1 MTKTKPYKILY
12 IVYKKLQELSSLE
25 LALFLENYNLPLLIT
40 DLKQTAPSDMSHM
53 TWQSHMIDTDR

>member
-1 MTKTKPYKILY
+1 MTKTKPYKIFY

-25 LALFLENYNLPLLIT
+25 LVLLENYNLPLLFT
-40 DLKQTAPSDMSHM
+40 DPKQTAPSDMSHM